1 MANQVDNQ
9 LSGRLALIT
18 GASGGIGSACARE
31 MAAQG
36 VHLAL
41 TYSSNLVPVEALV
54 SELHAAHGESLR
66 ISIHKCDLSS
76 IDQTTGLCP
85 AVVAAHNGATIDI
98 LVSNAG
104 YGVRIQNVWEIPLE
118 EFEHTI
124 NVNLRASFLLVK
136 GVVEGM
142 RDQIWGRIVFIG
154 SIAAY
159 GAGING
165 CHYAASKGGLM
176 SMMKNLSSRLAQY
189 NISVNDVA
197 PAMVGNTG
205 LLPSADSVPGVV
217 DNIPLGRLCTPEE
230 VANAVLMYTKTGFA
244 TGQSLIIGGGL
255 R

>member
-1 MANQVDNQ
+1 MTF
-9 LSGRLALIT
+9 S
-18 GASGGIGSACARE
+18 SSA
-31 MAAQG
+31 AAIQ
-36 VHLAL
+36 
-41 TYSSNLVPVEALV
+41 ALV
-54 SELHAAHGESLR
+54 EELQNRHPDLKITTHKVDLA
-66 ISIHKCDLSS
+66 SIE
-76 IDQTTGLCP
+76 QTTSLCP
-85 AVVAAHNGATIDI
+85 DVVKQHEKVIDI

-136 GVVEGM
+136 GVVDGM
-142 RDQIWGRIVFIG
+142 REQKWGRIIFIS

-165 CHYAASKGGLM
+165 CRKLLEILLACPSTYESLDYAASKGGLM
-176 SMMKNLSSRLAQY
+176 GMMKNLSSRLAEY

-217 DNIPLGRLCTPEE
+217 DNIPLSRLCAPEE
-230 VANAVLMYTKTGFA
+230 VANVVLMYASTGFA
-244 TGQSLIIGGGL
+244 TVSASRSLCIDVADQATRVNL
-255 R
+255 WWSEEVFDRVQLLP